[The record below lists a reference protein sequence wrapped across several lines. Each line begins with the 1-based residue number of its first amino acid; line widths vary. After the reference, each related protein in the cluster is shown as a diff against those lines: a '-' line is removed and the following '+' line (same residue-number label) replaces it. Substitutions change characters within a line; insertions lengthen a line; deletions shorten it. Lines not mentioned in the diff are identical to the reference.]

1 MRLLLDTHVFIW
13 SALSPDRL
21 PVLVNDAICSGEND
35 IIISTAS
42 VWEIAIKV
50 KTGRLAFPL
59 SLLPGILGR
68 MDMRLLDIHL
78 DHILEAGNLPLHHN
92 DPFDRML
99 IAQARME
106 ALLLVTADG
115 MIPTYDVKI
124 LSARA

>member
-21 PVLVNDAICSGEND
+21 PTKVNEAICSGDND
-35 IIISTAS
+35 VIVSTAS
-42 VWEIAIKV
+42 IWEIAIKV
-50 KTGRLAFPL
+50 KTGRLSFPL
-59 SLLPGILGR
+59 GLLAEILNR

-115 MIPTYDVKI
+115 MIPTYDVKT
-124 LSARA
+124 LPARA

>member
-13 SALSPDRL
+13 SALSPNRL
-21 PVLVNDAICSGEND
+21 PSPINDAICSGDND

-42 VWEIAIKV
+42 IWEIAIKV

-59 SLLPGILGR
+59 GLLPEILHR
-68 MDMRLLDIHL
+68 MDMHLLDIHL
-78 DHILEAGNLPLHHN
+78 DHVLEAGNLPLHHN

-106 ALLLVTADG
+106 ALLLVTADA
-115 MIPTYDVKI
+115 MIPTYEVKT